1 MLNMVTTNLFR
12 DVDLEYD
19 WDVFAPNEY
28 YEGTSPVS
36 YMLYH
41 PDDIMKQLEN
51 KK

>member
-1 MLNMVTTNLFR
+1 MLNMVTINLFR
-12 DVDLEYD
+12 DGPEYD